1 MLTGLKLET
10 QPSGVVRYALQ
21 ELQDSFRV
29 AMFSSLRAASSL
41 WAERGRHSQPFRLKM
56 RYISIAAPTMSPIAI
71 G

>member
-10 QPSGVVRYALQ
+10 QPSGVVGHAFHER
-21 ELQDSFRV
+21 QDSFPV
-29 AMFSSLRAASSL
+29 AMLSSLLAAPSL
-41 WAERGRHSQPFRLKM
+41 WAERGRHNQPFRLKM